1 MRTMD
6 KPAAPREPASPA
18 SERTSRRTGTFSA
31 LRRDPGGSREA
42 RQRAAVILDVFAGI
56 STPIDAATVLSMSL
70 TRYYAFESRLL
81 AALVTACENRPRGP
95 GVSVDR
101 RIALLEA
108 EVARLRQECARKQ
121 ALVRAVHRTMGVP
134 VADPKPLAKGRK
146 RRRRPVVRAAHVATA
161 LRTQATAG
169 SPTDASS

>member
-1 MRTMD
+1 MD
-6 KPAAPREPASPA
+6 KPTTPREPAA
-18 SERTSRRTGTFSA
+18 STIDRKSRRTGTFTA

-56 STPIDAATVLSMSL
+56 TKPADAATTLSMSL

-81 AALVTACENRPRGP
+81 AALVAACENRPRGP
-95 GVSVDR
+95 GISVDR

-108 EVARLRQECARKQ
+108 EVTRLKQECARKQ

-134 VADPKPLAKGRK
+134 VAEHKPLAKGRR
-146 RRRRPVVRAAHVATA
+146 RRRRPVVRAGHVAAA
-161 LRTQATAG
+161 LRTTHPAG
-169 SPTDASS
+169 MPADSSGS